1 MRGRPIAPPADSDGK
16 VDPLSLDVQCPA
28 VTRHDGMMTRTVRG
42 ARVLITGAAS
52 GMGRLYAERA
62 VREGARAVVLWDR
75 DADALE
81 LAATELRA
89 IVLADRESTAWGAPG
104 RSPSSAVGRPTTTVH
119 PFVVDVGEL
128 GAIAQTA
135 QAVRKEL
142 DSIDVLV
149 NNAGIVRGKYF
160 WEHDNGDD
168 TRPTMQVNA
177 LAPMYITREFLPGMI
192 ESSREARIV
201 NIASAAGTVANPRMS
216 VYAASKWAVIGWSDS
231 LRLELL
237 QQGFGHV
244 KVTTVAPSYI
254 STGMFEG
261 ARGPL
266 MTPVMTPEYVVGRVW
281 RAMLAGKPMLMLPW
295 TVGLAKTMKGILPT
309 RAWDLVADRV
319 FGVYTT
325 MDGFTGRR

>member
-1 MRGRPIAPPADSDGK
+1 
-16 VDPLSLDVQCPA
+16 
-28 VTRHDGMMTRTVRG
+28 MTRTVRG
-42 ARVLITGAAS
+42 ARILITGAAS

-75 DADALE
+75 DAEALD
-81 LAATELRA
+81 LVATELRA
-89 IVLADRESTAWGAPG
+89 IVIADREESPWGAPV
-104 RSPSSAVGRPTTTVH
+104 RSPSSAAGRPVTTIH

-128 GAIAQTA
+128 GAIAQNA
-135 QAVRKEL
+135 QAVRR
-142 DSIDVLV
+142 DVGSIDVLI

-177 LAPMYITREFLPGMI
+177 LAPMYITREFLSGMI
-192 ESSREARIV
+192 ESMREARIV

-231 LRLELL
+231 LRLELK

-254 STGMFEG
+254 ATGMFEG

-266 MTPVMTPEYVVGRVW
+266 MTPVMDPAYVVDRVW
-281 RAMLAGKPMLMLPW
+281 RAMLVGRPMLLLPW
-295 TVGLAKTMKGILPT
+295 TVGLAKAVKGILPT
-309 RAWDLVADRV
+309 KAWDAVADRV
-319 FGVYTT
+319 FGIYTT
-325 MDGFTGRR
+325 MDGFTGRN